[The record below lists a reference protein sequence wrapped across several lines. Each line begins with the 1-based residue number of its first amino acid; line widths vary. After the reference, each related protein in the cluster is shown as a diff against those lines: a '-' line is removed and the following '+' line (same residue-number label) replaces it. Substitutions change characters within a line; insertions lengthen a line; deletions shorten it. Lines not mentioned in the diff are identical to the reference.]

1 MKDERFSYRL
11 YQQRLDLFINT
22 YVTSSNCIFA
32 NLVTRALLMTLVLL
46 ERKKVSI
53 TEYGT
58 NKCLNTGSFA
68 ICCIDINP
76 VPVDATYHLKVS

>member
-1 MKDERFSYRL
+1 
-11 YQQRLDLFINT
+11 
-22 YVTSSNCIFA
+22 
-32 NLVTRALLMTLVLL
+32 MTLVLL

-58 NKCLNTGSFA
+58 NKCRNTGSFA